1 MVLAAGV
8 VALVLLAGA
17 GVGLAVLGGDDGN
30 KGAGGPA
37 TSTSN
42 SKLPLDEQCTD
53 AITSN
58 PRWVCLT
65 AAVIADGRITI
76 DYRGDGAP
84 LDINGGYHLHV
95 YGGDGVAPSA
105 SVMGMQAP
113 PAEQGKWY
121 VEDRH
126 PAILDLTDERFR
138 TAIGEAPK
146 VCARIADANHHL
158 VTDSNGG
165 YLTGNCVSITRA
177 EPTVTDTPE
186 PTTRGNPRTTKK
198 PTTTESTTTTDSS
211 STDPTTTTDPEIVAP
226 TNTDSA
232 P

>member
-1 MVLAAGV
+1 MLAAGV

-17 GVGLAVLGGDDGN
+17 GVGLAVLGGDDGS

-37 TSTSN
+37 TSTSE
-42 SKLPLDEQCTD
+42 STLPLDEQCTD

-65 AAVIADGRITI
+65 SAVIADGRITI
-76 DYRGDGAP
+76 DYRWDGAP
-84 LDINGGYHLHV
+84 LGINGSYHLHV
-95 YGGDGVAPSA
+95 YGGDGVNPPAD
-105 SVMGMQAP
+105 VMGMHAP

-138 TAIGEAPK
+138 TAIGDAPK
-146 VCARIADANHHL
+146 VCARIADAKHHL
-158 VTDSNGG
+158 VTDPSGG
-165 YLTGNCVSITRA
+165 YVTGNCVSITRA
-177 EPTVTDTPE
+177 EPTVTATPD
-186 PTTRGNPRTTKK
+186 PTTRDKPRTTKK

-211 STDPTTTTDPEIVAP
+211 STEPTTTTDPEIVNP
-226 TNTDSA
+226 TRSA

>member
-1 MVLAAGV
+1 LVLAAGV

-17 GVGLAVLGGDDGN
+17 GVGFAMLGGGDPG
-30 KGAGGPA
+30 KSAGGPVT
-37 TSTSN
+37 TSAKSA
-42 SKLPLDEQCTD
+42 LPVDEQCTD

-65 AAVIADGRITI
+65 SAVIVDGKITI
-76 DYRGDGAP
+76 DYRGDGSP
-84 LDINGGYHLHV
+84 LDIDGGYHLHV
-95 YGGDGVAPSA
+95 YGGDGTSPSA
-105 SVMGMQAP
+105 DVMGMQAP
-113 PAEQGKWY
+113 PSEQGKWY

-126 PAILDLTDERFR
+126 PAILELTDERFL
-138 TAIGEAPK
+138 TAVGDAPK

-177 EPTVTDTPE
+177 EVTVTDTPE
-186 PTTRGNPRTTKK
+186 PTTRKPRTTKK

-211 STDPTTTTDPEIVAP
+211 SSEPTTTTDPEIVAP
-226 TNTDSA
+226 TKSA